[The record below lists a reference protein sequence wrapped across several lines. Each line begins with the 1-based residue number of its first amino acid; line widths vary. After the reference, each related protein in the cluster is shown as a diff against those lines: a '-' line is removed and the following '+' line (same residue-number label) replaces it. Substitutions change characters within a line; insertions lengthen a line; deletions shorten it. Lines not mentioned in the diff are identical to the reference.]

1 MKKVFISA
9 ALAVSLCAPA
19 YAAQFTNTGDD
30 IYSNPIVDNET
41 TYDSDVVKGEEPTTE
56 KVKTKDSKEVEQ
68 VLPIFL
74 SADHAEYDSVS
85 GDFHATGNVK
95 LSQGT
100 DSLMTVEVVGN
111 MKTGDVYL
119 QQGGTLV
126 NKDTKMNGKWVHYN
140 FNNKTGEIREITGSG
155 KKDFYTAPHAS
166 IYPDR
171 MVIDE
176 GGTMNRCPAVKN
188 PPCLSV
194 KAKTF
199 EIYPQEKMIAR
210 DVQVFIRGVHVYS
223 RDRWVN
229 TLNDDHKTRIMPRIG
244 YDGKDNGSYVKLD
257 VQVPV
262 TDKTS
267 VGTMQTRYS
276 KVGYKPYY
284 YLSHDERNFSVK
296 YFHGWDE
303 DDDTWYKKQ
312 NTWRFNYKNHHIID
326 GLPLSYSGYF
336 EYGLWN
342 KWNPKN
348 GKSGPKSWHKE
359 YAVYLNHDPIYLF
372 NSKNTVLNLTVGKKW
387 VNESLTGD
395 TVSTDMYYATLGQ
408 KLGAKWRTWVG
419 YYHEN
424 KTSRLFDL
432 GQPDMDRELRNG
444 ISYSPDAR
452 NYFSVINRY
461 DLDLNQNYE
470 TIYSWRHKFCC
481 WALEFTYEDEQKEN
495 DNSFKVKYY
504 FFNL

>member
-166 IYPDR
+166 IYPCLLYTSDAA
-171 MVIDE
+171 DE
-176 GGTMNRCPAVKN
+176 
-188 PPCLSV
+188 L
-194 KAKTF
+194 
-199 EIYPQEKMIAR
+199 
-210 DVQVFIRGVHVYS
+210 
-223 RDRWVN
+223 
-229 TLNDDHKTRIMPRIG
+229 
-244 YDGKDNGSYVKLD
+244 
-257 VQVPV
+257 
-262 TDKTS
+262 
-267 VGTMQTRYS
+267 
-276 KVGYKPYY
+276 
-284 YLSHDERNFSVK
+284 
-296 YFHGWDE
+296 
-303 DDDTWYKKQ
+303 
-312 NTWRFNYKNHHIID
+312 
-326 GLPLSYSGYF
+326 
-336 EYGLWN
+336 
-342 KWNPKN
+342 
-348 GKSGPKSWHKE
+348 
-359 YAVYLNHDPIYLF
+359 
-372 NSKNTVLNLTVGKKW
+372 
-387 VNESLTGD
+387 
-395 TVSTDMYYATLGQ
+395 
-408 KLGAKWRTWVG
+408 
-419 YYHEN
+419 
-424 KTSRLFDL
+424 
-432 GQPDMDRELRNG
+432 
-444 ISYSPDAR
+444 
-452 NYFSVINRY
+452 
-461 DLDLNQNYE
+461 
-470 TIYSWRHKFCC
+470 
-481 WALEFTYEDEQKEN
+481 
-495 DNSFKVKYY
+495 
-504 FFNL
+504 